1 MNMAQIL
8 PIIIYILLIVL
19 IVISII
25 IGIKVI
31 ITMNKVEKVVDNI
44 EQKVNSLNY
53 IFGAIETTS
62 MKLAGIYERIL
73 EFITGLVE
81 KLFISKKT
89 RKEDENE

>member
-1 MNMAQIL
+1 MNMAQTL
-8 PIIIYILLIVL
+8 PIIIYMLLIVL
-19 IVISII
+19 IVVLII

-62 MKLAGIYERIL
+62 MKFAGVYERAL
-73 EFITGLVE
+73 EFLTGLIE
-81 KLFISKKT
+81 KLFAGKKI